1 MTITELE
8 QWMQQ
13 SKAGDPAQVA
23 EDAIRVY
30 HAAAAHIAELERCQ
44 KEAKAVIAEI
54 MEETGFTTI
63 ETPAGKAMVSAPSTS
78 ISYDAKALDILMRD
92 DADLA
97 MRLAP
102 YRKEAQRAG
111 SMRITAK

>member
-30 HAAAAHIAELERCQ
+30 HAAAAHIAELERYQ
-44 KEAKAVIAEI
+44 KEAKAVLGEI

-63 ETPAGKAMVSAPSTS
+63 ETPAGKATIAAPSSS

-97 MRLAP
+97 MRLAQ
-102 YRKEAQRAG
+102 YRKVTERAG